1 MDRRA
6 HRRAPAGDRTVARG
20 GAGPLTVAIHQ
31 PEAFPWLGFF
41 DKLARADIFV
51 LLDSVQFRKNYFQN
65 RNRIRTAEG
74 WVWITV
80 PVLTAGRA
88 SQEIAAVEINNTVEW
103 RAKLRRA
110 LSLHYGRAPQ
120 FAVQRGP
127 LFEILDRPWERLA
140 DLNITVIAWLAEA
153 LGIRR
158 RMVRSSELGV
168 DGARSELLLNVCRR
182 LGASEY
188 LSGIS
193 GRTYLDESLFA
204 GAGIVVQYQ
213 EFHHPV
219 YRQCYEP
226 FVPCM
231 SALDL
236 LFTHGPE
243 AGPLLMTSDSPRLAE
258 VFV

>member
-1 MDRRA
+1 M
-6 HRRAPAGDRTVARG
+6 
-20 GAGPLTVAIHQ
+20 
-31 PEAFPWLGFF
+31 
-41 DKLARADIFV
+41 

-65 RNRIRTAEG
+65 RNRIRTSDG

-88 SQEIAAVEINNTVEW
+88 SQGIAGVEINNAVDW
-103 RAKLRRA
+103 RGKIRRS
-110 LSLHYGRAPQ
+110 LSLHYGRAPH
-120 FAVQRGP
+120 FAALQRP

-140 DLNITVIAWLAEA
+140 DLNIAVIAWLSEA

-158 RMVRSSELGV
+158 RMVRSSEV
-168 DGARSELLLNVCRR
+168 GAVGAKSELLLDICRR
-182 LGASEY
+182 IGASEY
-188 LSGIS
+188 ISGIS
-193 GRTYLDESLFA
+193 GRTYLDESLFT

-243 AGPLLMTSDSPRLAE
+243 AGPLLMTPDSPRLAE

>member
-1 MDRRA
+1 VGGRADRRA
-6 HRRAPAGDRTVARG
+6 AAGDRTVVR
-20 GAGPLTVAIHQ
+20 VAIHQ

-41 DKLARADIFV
+41 DKLARADVLV

-65 RNRIRTAEG
+65 RNRIRTADG

-88 SQEIAAVEINNTVEW
+88 SQDIAAVEINATVDW
-103 RAKLRRA
+103 RAKIRRA
-110 LSLHYGRAPQ
+110 VTLHYGRARH
-120 FAVQRGP
+120 FAALRGP
-127 LFEILDRPWERLA
+127 LFEILERPWERLA
-140 DLNITVIAWLAEA
+140 ELNLAVIAWLAEA

-158 RMVRSSELGV
+158 RMVRASELGAA
-168 DGARSELLLNVCRR
+168 GARSELLVDLCGR
-182 LGASEY
+182 LGATEY
-188 LSGIS
+188 ISGIS
-193 GRTYLDESLFA
+193 GRTYLDESLFVK
-204 GAGIVVQYQ
+204 AGIAVRYQ

-219 YRQCYEP
+219 YPQCYEP

-243 AGPLLMTSDSPRLAE
+243 AGPLLLAPDSPRLTE